1 MAGMAGTTAL
11 RLSSG
16 ELPVLAAG
24 AWFKSTVCAARNGEA
39 RVSATV
45 GDLDTPEACAG
56 FDQACSDM
64 LGWLGERPAAVA
76 CDLHPDFYSS
86 QAAARMAAEF
96 GVPLVEVQHHHAHIA
111 SLCAEHGVEG
121 PVIGLAL
128 DGVGLGTDR
137 TAWGGEL
144 LRVDGARFD
153 RLGHFRRIALPGGD
167 RAAREPWRVAAS
179 VLHALDRSAEI
190 ARRYADEPG
199 VSTLVTMM
207 DRKLNCP
214 ETSSAGRLFDAAA
227 GLLGIS
233 RRMAF
238 EAEAAIAL
246 EKAATQHIEAHGWP
260 APGEWRLGEDG
271 QLDLLPV
278 LGTLTD
284 GADVG
289 LGAATFHATLV
300 AALADWVARAAER
313 SGIGVVACG
322 GGCFLN
328 RLLSGG
334 LRGRLEAAGLR
345 MFEASKLSPG
355 DAGIALGQAWIAQRV
370 LEN

>member
-1 MAGMAGTTAL
+1 MAGTTAL
-11 RLSSG
+11 SLLSGGS
-16 ELPVLAAG
+16 PVLATG
-24 AWFKSTVCAARNGEA
+24 AWFKSTVCAARNGEV
-39 RVSATV
+39 RVSSTV
-45 GDLDTPEACAG
+45 GDLDTPEACTG
-56 FDQACSDM
+56 FDQACTDM
-64 LGWLGERPAAVA
+64 LGWLGERPAAIA

-86 QAAARMAAEF
+86 QVAARLAGEF

-111 SLCAEHGVEG
+111 SLCAEHGIAG

-128 DGVGLGTDR
+128 DGVGLGNDK

-144 LRVDGARFD
+144 LRVDGARFE

-179 VLHALDRSAEI
+179 VLHALGRSAEI
-190 ARRYADEPG
+190 TRRYADEPG
-199 VSTLVTMM
+199 AATLVTMM

-214 ETSSAGRLFDAAA
+214 ETSSAGRVFDAAA

-246 EKAATQHIEAHGWP
+246 EKAATQHIDAHGWP
-260 APGEWRLGEDG
+260 VPGEWRIDADG

-278 LGTLTD
+278 LGKL
-284 GADVG
+284 ADCADTG
-289 LGAATFHATLV
+289 LGSATFHATLV
-300 AALADWVARAAER
+300 AALADWVTKVADR

-328 RLLSGG
+328 RLLSSG
-334 LRGRLEAAGLR
+334 LRARLDAAGLR
-345 MFEASKLSPG
+345 MFEAQRVSPG
-355 DAGIALGQAWIAQRV
+355 DAGIALGQAWIARRT

>member
-1 MAGMAGTTAL
+1 MAGTTAL
-11 RLSSG
+11 NLSTAG
-16 ELPVLAAG
+16 RPVLATG
-24 AWFKSTVCAARNGEA
+24 AWFKSTVCAARQGEA

-45 GDLDTPEACAG
+45 GDLDTPEACSG
-56 FDQACSDM
+56 FDQARDEM
-64 LGWLGERPAAVA
+64 LGWLGERPAAIA

-86 QAAARMAAEF
+86 QVAARLASDF
-96 GVPLVEVQHHHAHIA
+96 GVPLIEVQHHHAHIA
-111 SLCAEHGVEG
+111 SLCAEHGIAG

-128 DGVGLGTDR
+128 DGVGLGTDK

-144 LRVDGARFD
+144 LHVDGARFE

-179 VLHALDRSAEI
+179 VLHALGRSAEI
-190 ARRYADEPG
+190 TRRYVDEAAAA
-199 VSTLVTMM
+199 TLVTMM
-207 DRKLNCP
+207 DKKLNCP

-227 GLLGIS
+227 GLLGVS

-246 EKAATQHIEAHGWP
+246 EKAATQYIEAHGWP
-260 APGEWRLGEDG
+260 TPGEWRIEADG

-278 LGTLTD
+278 LGTLTEC
-284 GADVG
+284 ADTG
-289 LGAATFHATLV
+289 FGAATFHATLV
-300 AALADWVARAAER
+300 AALADWVTRAAESR
-313 SGIGVVACG
+313 GIGIVACG

-345 MFEASKLSPG
+345 MFEAAKVSPG
-355 DAGIALGQAWIAQRV
+355 DAGIALGQAWVAQRA

>member
-11 RLSSG
+11 KLSTAG
-16 ELPVLAAG
+16 RPVIATG
-24 AWFKSTVCAARNGEA
+24 AWFKSTVCAARQGEA
-39 RVSATV
+39 RVSPTV
-45 GDLDTPEACAG
+45 GDLDTPEACSG
-56 FDQACSDM
+56 FDRARDEM
-64 LGWLGERPAAVA
+64 LDWLGEWPAAVA

-86 QAAARMAAEF
+86 QAAARLAGEF
-96 GVPLVEVQHHHAHIA
+96 GVPLIEVQHHHAHIA
-111 SLCAEHGVEG
+111 SLCAEHGIAG
-121 PVIGLAL
+121 PVVGLAL
-128 DGVGLGTDR
+128 DGVGLGTDK

-144 LRVDGARFD
+144 LRVEGVRFD

-179 VLHALDRSAEI
+179 VLHALDRGAEI
-190 ARRYADEPG
+190 IRRYPDEAG
-199 VSTLVTMM
+199 AATLVTMM
-207 DRKLNCP
+207 DRRLNCP
-214 ETSSAGRLFDAAA
+214 ETSSAGRVFDAAA

-246 EKAATQHIEAHGWP
+246 EKAATQHIDAHGWP
-260 APGEWRLGEDG
+260 VPGEWRIEANG

-284 GADVG
+284 CADIG

-300 AALADWVARAAER
+300 AALADWVTRATES

-328 RLLSGG
+328 RLLSTG

-345 MFEASKLSPG
+345 MLEAAKVSPG

-370 LEN
+370 LES

>member
-1 MAGMAGTTAL
+1 MAGTTTL
-11 RLSSG
+11 NLSG
-16 ELPVLAAG
+16 AGRPVLAAG
-24 AWFKSTVCAARNGEA
+24 AWLKSTVCAVRDGVA

-56 FDQACSDM
+56 FDRACDDM
-64 LGWLGERPAAVA
+64 RAWLRGPPAAIA

-86 QAAARMAAEF
+86 RAAARLANDF
-96 GVPLVEVQHHHAHIA
+96 GVPLIEVQHHHAHIG
-111 SLCAEHGVEG
+111 SLCAEHGIAG

-128 DGVGLGTDR
+128 DGVGLGTDKMP
-137 TAWGGEL
+137 WGGEL
-144 LRVDGARFD
+144 LRVDGARFE

-190 ARRYADEPG
+190 TRRYADEAG
-199 VSTLVTMM
+199 AATLVTMM

-214 ETSSAGRLFDAAA
+214 ETSSAGRVFDAAA

-246 EKAATQHIEAHGWP
+246 EKAAAQHVEAHGWP
-260 APGEWRLGEDG
+260 APAEWRIAADG
-271 QLDLLPV
+271 QLDLLPA
-278 LGTLTD
+278 LGELTD
-284 GADVG
+284 VTDAG
-289 LGAATFHATLV
+289 LGAAVFHATLV
-300 AALADWVARAAER
+300 AALADWVTRAAER

-328 RLLSGG
+328 RLLSVG

-345 MFEASKLSPG
+345 MFEAAKVSPG
-355 DAGIALGQAWIAQRV
+355 DAGIALGQAWIAQSA

>member
-11 RLSSG
+11 NLSMAGRS
-16 ELPVLAAG
+16 VLATG
-24 AWFKSTVCAARNGEA
+24 AWYKSTVCATRDGEA
-39 RVSATV
+39 RVSGTV
-45 GDLDTPEACAG
+45 GDLDTPEACTG
-56 FDQACSDM
+56 FDRACDQM
-64 LGWLGERPAAVA
+64 LDWLQGPPAAIA

-86 QAAARMAAEF
+86 RVAARLASEF
-96 GVPLVEVQHHHAHIA
+96 GVPLVEVQHHHAHIG
-111 SLCAEHGVEG
+111 SLCAEHGIAG

-128 DGVGLGTDR
+128 DGVGLGTDK
-137 TAWGGEL
+137 TPWGGEL
-144 LRVDGARFD
+144 LRVDGARFE

-190 ARRYADEPG
+190 TRRFADESG
-199 VSTLVTMM
+199 AATLVTML
-207 DRKLNCP
+207 DKKLNCP
-214 ETSSAGRLFDAAA
+214 ETSSAGRVFDAAA

-246 EKAATQHIEAHGWP
+246 EKAATQHIDAYGWP
-260 APGEWRLGEDG
+260 APVEWHIAADG

-278 LGTLTD
+278 LGKLTD
-284 GADVG
+284 VADVG
-289 LGAATFHATLV
+289 LGAASFHATLV
-300 AALADWVARAAER
+300 AALADWGMRAAER
-313 SGIGVVACG
+313 SGIGIVACG

-328 RLLSGG
+328 RLLSSG

-345 MFEASKLSPG
+345 MFEAVQVSPG
-355 DAGIALGQAWIAQRV
+355 DAGIALGQAWIAHRK